1 MNKNIIFKKVTWM
14 KHNML
19 FRKIKVI
26 GLILLILGL
35 LCSSPMTVFSIMIHP
50 LLIMAKQLI
59 NVSILI
65 FISLYSYLGIKILS
79 TKKVTSFKY
88 LESMMLTRIVQEKM
102 IRDSGNNSK
111 DKYDIYNYNR
121 KTVPKTFIIV
131 TNDEAFCFYCETIPF
146 SFDKLDKQNK
156 KAIADHVSN
165 VYSGHC
171 GAWQSLNDNKY
182 RNYFVNTVE
191 IK

>member
-1 MNKNIIFKKVTWM
+1 MTKNKIFKNVSWM

-35 LCSSPMTVFSIMIHP
+35 LCSSPMTVFSIMIQP

-88 LESMMLTRIVQEKM
+88 LESMMLTKIVQEKM
-102 IRDSGNNSK
+102 IHDSENNST
-111 DKYDIYNYNR
+111 DKYDIYNKR
-121 KTVPKTFIIV
+121 IVPKTFIIV
-131 TNDEAFCFYCETIPF
+131 TNDEAFCFYYETIPF
-146 SFDKLDKQNK
+146 SSNKLDEQNK
-156 KAIADHVSN
+156 KGIADYVSR

-171 GAWQSLNDNKY
+171 GAWQTLNDNKY